1 MAHHKGGGSTR
12 NGRDTAGKRLGVK
25 KFGGESVISGNII
38 VRQRGTEWHPG
49 KGVGMGV
56 DHTIYSV
63 IEGRVEFRRRDKNKV
78 FVSVFANGTEG
89 AISGMTQ
96 RGKVGHKAATP
107 AAGKPGNGGAHA
119 SEHKAAGASAAK
131 PAASAP
137 GAAAGK
143 GRAFG
148 LLSAPEGGMKDE
160 LGLISGVAD
169 KTEHVLNEH
178 GIFHFWQIAAMT
190 DAEAEKVEHDI
201 KFHGRITREEWRE
214 QARELMAGKPPRAK
228 VDRDTLAGKH

>member
-25 KFGGESVISGNII
+25 KFGGEAVISGNII

-63 IEGRVEFRRRDKNKV
+63 IEGRVEFRRRDRNKV
-78 FVSVFANGTEG
+78 FVSVLAHGSEG
-89 AISGMTQ
+89 AVAGMTQ
-96 RGKVGHKAATP
+96 RGKTGHKAATP
-107 AAGKPGNGGAHA
+107 VAA
-119 SEHKAAGASAAK
+119 EGASKGAAK
-131 PAASAP
+131 PAG
-137 GAAAGK
+137 GAAEAAASGK

-148 LLSAPEGGMKDE
+148 LLSAPEGGKKDD

-169 KTEHVLNEH
+169 KTEQVLNEH
-178 GIFHFWQIAAMT
+178 GVFHFWQIAAMT

-201 KFHGRITREEWRE
+201 KFHGRIRREEWRE

-228 VDRDTLAGKH
+228 IDREHQAGKH

>member
-25 KFGGESVISGNII
+25 KFGGEAVIPGNII

-63 IEGRVEFRRRDKNKV
+63 LEGRVEFRRRDRNKV
-78 FVSVFANGTEG
+78 FVSVLANGADG
-89 AISGMTQ
+89 AVQGMTQ

-107 AAGKPGNGGAHA
+107 G
-119 SEHKAAGASAAK
+119 AAGASKSAGGTHK
-131 PAASAP
+131 PAGAGSAS
-137 GAAAGK
+137 GK
-143 GRAFG
+143 AKAFA
-148 LLSAPEGGMKDE
+148 LLSAPEGGKKDE

-214 QARELMAGKPPRAK
+214 QARELMAGKAPRAK
-228 VDRDTLAGKH
+228 VDRAHKAGETH

>member
-25 KFGGESVISGNII
+25 KYGGESVISGNII

-63 IEGRVEFRRRDKNKV
+63 IEGRVEFRRRDRNKV
-78 FVSVFANGTEG
+78 FVSVLAHGSEG
-89 AISGMTQ
+89 AVAGMTA
-96 RGKVGHKAATP
+96 RGKVGHKAATLVAP
-107 AAGKPGNGGAHA
+107 KGVANGGAGSHQ
-119 SEHKAAGASAAK
+119 AAK
-131 PAASAP
+131 
-137 GAAAGK
+137 GAAKTGAPPATASGK
-143 GRAFG
+143 ARAFG
-148 LLSAPEGGMKDE
+148 LLAAPEGGKKDD

-178 GIFHFWQIAAMT
+178 GIFHFWQIAAMS

-201 KFHGRITREEWRE
+201 KFHGRIRREEWRE
-214 QARELMAGKPPRAK
+214 QARELMAGKAPRAK
-228 VDRDTLAGKH
+228 IDRDKL